1 MREFKKPLTWRSHK
15 EHRGASLLTCANK
28 LRFDSCHER
37 KCAMTSYFDVC
48 CRGKRNGKF
57 NDMNFKIRSPDDQEV
72 RPLPI
77 KRECIQQTTE
87 HHGTM
92 HSVSVWKIELFLTE
106 YSINER
112 RSLVQHAF
120 GTRNGIHKFW
130 NLTRLQTSLRTATL
144 SISFSGDSC
153 LKSTYFSLKF
163 IVLNWVNSL
172 LCFSNWLNGFCDH
185 VL

>member
-1 MREFKKPLTWRSHK
+1 VREFKKPLTWRSHK

-77 KRECIQQTTE
+77 KIY
-87 HHGTM
+87 
-92 HSVSVWKIELFLTE
+92 LTE